1 MDCRRPGSSV
11 HRISQARILEWV
23 TISLSRG
30 SSQPRDQT
38 HGFCIG
44 RQILYGSALRQ
55 VPHILMWLFGHSLA
69 SHPLQSHGLWNAR
82 LSCPSPSPG
91 ACSNSCPLCS
101 AGDLS
106 SVPVSGRSPGEG
118 KGYSCQYS
126 GLENSTE
133 SVVHG
138 VTRSWT

>member
-1 MDCRRPGSSV
+1 MDPLIFIIFAFLFSDFCYFVVLVSKSCLTFLSPMDCRRPGSSV

-82 LSCPSPSPG
+82 LSCPSPSPR
-91 ACSNSCPLCS
+91 ACSNSCPLS
-101 AGDLS
+101 
-106 SVPVSGRSPGEG
+106 
-118 KGYSCQYS
+118 Q
-126 GLENSTE
+126 
-133 SVVHG
+133 
-138 VTRSWT
+138 